1 MNMNIIIQTFFN
13 IIALIILSCNAFS
26 MNAFANINTPVNVDS
41 RIRTM
46 VYNPNE
52 IYTLNLKM
60 GFQSI
65 VEFSLDEVVELI
77 SVGDPYP
84 WKLTPIDRRLFIKP
98 LQIGTKTNLTIIT
111 NKRTYYFDLQSDVTS
126 SDQDFD
132 VIHVVRFFYPQTPID
147 ESKYSMDEYISAKDN
162 KMTNTIK
169 SVGNLAAQSV
179 GNTDLPNTVEEKS
192 KERIAINLN
201 YSFVGEYNSS
211 TPVEIFDDRKDT
223 FFRFRTNDPTI
234 KIYSISTKGKRTL
247 MSNKQ
252 VGDFIV
258 VSGVHAKFHI
268 KNGVYE
274 NYVYNDLKV
283 NKKEE

>member
-1 MNMNIIIQTFFN
+1 MNMGRITRILFQF
-13 IIALIILSCNAFS
+13 IAVMVLANAS
-26 MNAFANINTPVNVDS
+26 LANINTPVNIDS

-111 NKRTYYFDLQSDVTS
+111 NKRTYYFDLQSDVTF

-147 ESKYSMDEYISAKDN
+147 ESKYSMDEYIASKDN
-162 KMTNTIK
+162 KISKTIQD
-169 SVGNLAAQSV
+169 SANLASQSI

-223 FFRFRTNDPTI
+223 FFRFLANDPSI

-247 MSNKQ
+247 MSSKQ
-252 VGDFIV
+252 VGDFLV
-258 VSGVHAKFHI
+258 VAGVHAKFHI
-268 KNGVYE
+268 KHGVYE
-274 NYVYNDLKV
+274 NYVYNDLTV
-283 NKKEE
+283 NKK